1 MVVKFLEI
9 LGEKDH
15 HHQSFIDRKL
25 YNNKEDNKVHKIS
38 IINHGKEDC
47 QQRSKSVFVDRDL
60 HIHKKMK
67 DENINVRAAY
77 LHALGDFVQSIG
89 VMITGAIVWFK
100 PNLYIVD
107 PICTIIFSLIVLAT
121 TYNMIQDIVSIL
133 MESTPREIDASVLK
147 AGLLK
152 LNGVVEV
159 HELHIWA
166 ITIGRSLLACHIQAA
181 PQADTN
187 EVLSVVTEYVEK
199 VYNISHVTIQVE
211 QGVS

>member
-1 MVVKFLEI
+1 
-9 LGEKDH
+9 
-15 HHQSFIDRKL
+15 
-25 YNNKEDNKVHKIS
+25 
-38 IINHGKEDC
+38 
-47 QQRSKSVFVDRDL
+47 
-60 HIHKKMK
+60 MK

-89 VMITGAIVWFK
+89 VMIAGAIVWFK

-121 TYNMIQDIVSIL
+121 TYNMIRDIVSIL
-133 MESTPREIDASVLK
+133 MESTPREIDASALE

-187 EVLSVVTEYVEK
+187 EVLSIVTEYVEK